1 MISIE
6 SLRHL
11 GLGSFSIILASHKPP
26 HYRVRSVAVVLATV
40 MSCVAGAYAQACPD
54 PAPQT
59 SGSYRFRRLG
69 ESISIPISVADC
81 HPVAL
86 DLHWANGRNNGG
98 LFVITFLDS
107 GQQPIFTKQ
116 ISGFMVGTSHFDLTS
131 LAPQLALGSRSLLS
145 LPSSVTIQTVRPF
158 ASPASISYVVTRMSP
173 HPNIKYLELDESTAS
188 NLRTTTGKVL
198 VEGESKSAPD
208 SGESIKY
215 LLEEVT
221 LGEPRELELNGGK
234 EVVKSVFRLTLMGVQ
249 SFSTNRLIWLDDAP
263 LPAFSLRDSRGI
275 ATLIYDRS
283 VLRDGA
289 QISVS
294 NLDGSRMV
302 SLAER
307 LSLPE
312 SKRGTVAHSSEEG
325 NEITSIHSAVRLVG
339 ATRQP
344 LVQIEL
350 RTNRMFPPRD
360 VPLQLMIGKQNFL
373 NELSGNANGR
383 SLTLTLTPQSYAA
396 LKEGA
401 EVIAYYGTP
410 DLTGFSGRD
419 VWRFGRLKKVMSDQR
434 E

>member
-1 MISIE
+1 MISTE
-6 SLRHL
+6 SIRHL
-11 GLGSFSIILASHKPP
+11 RLGSLSIIVASHKPP
-26 HYRVRSVAVVLATV
+26 YHRVRSVALVLATV
-40 MSCVAGAYAQACPD
+40 LSCVAGAHGQACPD
-54 PAPQT
+54 PAPRT
-59 SGSYRFRRLG
+59 AGTYRFRQLG
-69 ESISIPISVADC
+69 ETISIPISVADC

-131 LAPQLALGSRSLLS
+131 LAPQLALGSRSLIS
-145 LPSSVTIQTVRPF
+145 LPSTVTIQTVRPF
-158 ASPASISYVVTRMSP
+158 SSPASISYVVTRMSP
-173 HPNIKYLELDESTAS
+173 HPHLNYEELDASTAS
-188 NLRTTTGKVL
+188 NLRATPGKAL
-198 VEGESKSAPD
+198 VEGESRSVPE
-208 SGESIKY
+208 SGESFKY
-215 LLEEVT
+215 LVEEVT
-221 LGEPRELELNGGK
+221 LDEPRELDLNGAR
-234 EVVKSVFRLTLMGVQ
+234 EVVKSVFRLTLMGGQVL
-249 SFSTNRLIWLDDAP
+249 SKDRLIWLDDAP

-294 NLDGSRMV
+294 NLDGSRMF
-302 SLAER
+302 SLAEH

-312 SKRGTVAHSSEEG
+312 SKRATVVHSSEDG
-325 NEITSIHSAVRLVG
+325 NEITGIHSAVRLVG
-339 ATRQP
+339 ATRQS

-360 VPLQLMIGKQNFL
+360 VPLQLLIGKQNFL

-383 SLTLTLTPQSYAA
+383 SLTLTLTPENYAA

-401 EVIAYYGTP
+401 EVIAYYGAP
-410 DLTGFSGRD
+410 DRTGFSGKD
-419 VWRFGRLKKVMSDQR
+419 VWLFGRLKKVMSDR
-434 E
+434 HE